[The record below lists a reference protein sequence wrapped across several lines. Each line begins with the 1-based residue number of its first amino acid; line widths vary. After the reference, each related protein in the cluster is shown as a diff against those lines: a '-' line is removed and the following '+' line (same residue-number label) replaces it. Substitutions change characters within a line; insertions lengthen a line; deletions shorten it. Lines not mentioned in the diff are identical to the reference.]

1 VPLQHMVG
9 AHDFRQRFGW
19 YMERSAAGAELLVT
33 RRGKP
38 YVRLLP
44 AREQLSLDA
53 GRNGGPAGP

>member
-1 VPLQHMVG
+1 MVG